1 MEFINYSHIYKNIQ
15 MIFPFDHDCSCRWM
29 ADFLE
34 KSILLDGL
42 CGTFPSEKAKVKD
55 ECI

>member
-1 MEFINYSHIYKNIQ
+1 MEFINYSHIKISKWF
-15 MIFPFDHDCSCRWM
+15 FPVAMNAFCRWM
-29 ADFLE
+29 TDFLE

-42 CGTFPSEKAKVKD
+42 CGTFPSENAKVKD